1 MQNFITET
9 CTRKT
14 LVMRCYGRSR
24 LELLTVA
31 VKQLRWRKRH
41 PRRVQRRSVT
51 RLAAHDSSN
60 NLPSWPGSLKRAAHL
75 LLLIAAFGSI
85 CRKSIIQKNNLFVN
99 ASTLLFV
106 RTTAGTTKVK
116 NPTDKSAATFQQRPH
131 QSRPTPITTPAQK
144 NPSNRL
150 LYCRE
155 AFYPTTLKMS
165 VLTFILDTRA

>member
-116 NPTDKSAATFQQRPH
+116 NPTDTRVPQRSSSALISPVPRQLQPQPKKTHQTDCYTAARLSTPQR
-131 QSRPTPITTPAQK
+131 
-144 NPSNRL
+144 
-150 LYCRE
+150 
-155 AFYPTTLKMS
+155 
-165 VLTFILDTRA
+165 